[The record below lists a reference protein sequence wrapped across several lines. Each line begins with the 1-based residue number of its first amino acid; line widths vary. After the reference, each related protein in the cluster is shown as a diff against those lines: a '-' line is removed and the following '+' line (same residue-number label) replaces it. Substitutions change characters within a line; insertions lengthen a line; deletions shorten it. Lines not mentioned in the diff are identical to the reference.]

1 MIRAE
6 SLQYNNNRQAYPCAC
21 LMEGIRY
28 VILDVLPDRH
38 SSPAHRRTVYKIIL
52 LRKSADEIADAF
64 ADRRSSDTNT
74 LIDLSS
80 RDRHM
85 RRLADSIN
93 KELKNLQNDRHRYQQ
108 GDMEVKNAV
117 TNISHDLRTPLT
129 AICGYLDLLDKEE
142 KSETVTRYLKIIRGR
157 TETLRQLTEELFRY
171 SVFTTV
177 AEGTSNEPV
186 ILNRLLED
194 SLSAL
199 YALLKQNHITPEV
212 TMPEKRISRML
223 NRNALCRVFENII
236 SNAAKYSKGDLAI
249 TLDENGVI
257 TFSNYAPD
265 LDEISTGR
273 LFDRFYTVETASA
286 NSTGLGLSIA
296 RALTEQMA
304 ERSQRSMTAEC

>member
-1 MIRAE
+1 M
-6 SLQYNNNRQAYPCAC
+6 
-21 LMEGIRY
+21 
-28 VILDVLPDRH
+28 
-38 SSPAHRRTVYKIIL
+38 
-52 LRKSADEIADAF
+52 
-64 ADRRSSDTNT
+64 
-74 LIDLSS
+74 
-80 RDRHM
+80 
-85 RRLADSIN
+85 
-93 KELKNLQNDRHRYQQ
+93 
-108 GDMEVKNAV
+108 
-117 TNISHDLRTPLT
+117 
-129 AICGYLDLLDKEE
+129 
-142 KSETVTRYLKIIRGR
+142 
-157 TETLRQLTEELFRY
+157 
-171 SVFTTV
+171 

-296 RALTEQMA
+296 RALTEQMGGEISA
-304 ERSQRSMTAEC
+304 QYDSGMLTVRVAFPG